1 MNHLVITGEVVMK
14 NWRILFLCKYEIMRQ
29 WKYMEVYMLITLKY
43 AKKGMFF
50 FYKFSKWSISNSSIA
65 NTMIF
70 KDPVFVIG
78 SIQPVIRFYFYP
90 LKLLQSDIFNHNT

>member
-1 MNHLVITGEVVMK
+1 
-14 NWRILFLCKYEIMRQ
+14 
-29 WKYMEVYMLITLKY
+29 MLITLKY
-43 AKKGMFF
+43 AKKGTFF

-78 SIQPVIRFYFYP
+78 SIQPGIRFYYT
-90 LKLLQSDIFNHNT
+90 L